1 MNKKAFLYSGVTFLL
16 MISIML
22 SMSYL
27 FLQKHSKEQT
37 KIADLE
43 LDLAQQVSVDIRDVL
58 AANANNTLA
67 DAMADAAFRALNC
80 TAAGGAL
87 QSICNALVP
96 TNILSET
103 CGTNLTKW
111 VLNYT
116 NMTLL
121 EIQNNM
127 SALEFKSSIT
137 KINYASPNP
146 CGPVPGDYR
155 SFMYYGNISYNIT
168 THTSFYMRLN
178 QTTLFNKTLGIAQIY
193 SVGATKIYE
202 INVTD
207 GTKAVNF
214 NKRVNCTS
222 NLCHPCVVGE
232 CFT

>member
-16 MISIML
+16 MVSIMI

-27 FLQKHSKEQT
+27 LLQKHNNEESKIT
-37 KIADLE
+37 NLALDSMYGIA
-43 LDLAQQVSVDIRDVL
+43 VDVKNMISTD
-58 AANANNTLA
+58 AYNTLA
-67 DAMADAAFRALNC
+67 DAMSDASFRALNC

-87 QSICNALVP
+87 PSICNAIVP
-96 TNILSET
+96 TNSLSET

-111 VLNYT
+111 ILNYT
-116 NMTLL
+116 NITLI
-121 EIQNNM
+121 EIQNKM
-127 SALEFKSSIT
+127 SAVEFKSSIT
-137 KINYASPNP
+137 QINYVSPSS
-146 CGPVPGDYR
+146 CGGSADYR
-155 SFMYYGNISYNIT
+155 SFTYYGNISYNLT
-168 THTSFYMRLN
+168 TYTPFYMRLN